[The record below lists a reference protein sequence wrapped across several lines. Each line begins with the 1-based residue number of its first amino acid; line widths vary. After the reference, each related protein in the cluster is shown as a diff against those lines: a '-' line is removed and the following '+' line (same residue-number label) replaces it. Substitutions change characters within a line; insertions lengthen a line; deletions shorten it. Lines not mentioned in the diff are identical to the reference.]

1 MENTPIQKL
10 NDLKAKI
17 ETLFSKDKIQEIQ
30 STIASSIEETQEMV
44 GSKIDSEMKKTLK
57 GTMQFINGAKS
68 ELEGM
73 QKKIKKLMGGAPRKS
88 AGAKKS
94 PVKKKT
100 AKKAK
105 SKTSKK

>member
-1 MENTPIQKL
+1 MNQSPLQKL
-10 NDLKAKI
+10 NELKSKI
-17 ETLFSKDKIQEIQ
+17 ETIFSKEKLQEIQ
-30 STIASSIEETQEMV
+30 STIASSLEDTQEMV

-73 QKKIKKLMGGAPRKS
+73 QKKIKKLMGAAPK
-88 AGAKKS
+88 AKKK
-94 PVKKKT
+94 P

-105 SKTSKK
+105 APARRKKTVKK

>member
-1 MENTPIQKL
+1 MNQSPLQKL
-10 NDLKAKI
+10 NDLKSKI
-17 ETLFSKDKIQEIQ
+17 ETIFSKEKLQEIQ
-30 STIASSIEETQEMV
+30 STIASSLEDTQEMV

-73 QKKIKKLMGGAPRKS
+73 QKKIKKLMGAAPK
-88 AGAKKS
+88 A
-94 PVKKKT
+94 KKKT

-105 SKTSKK
+105 APTRRKKTVKK